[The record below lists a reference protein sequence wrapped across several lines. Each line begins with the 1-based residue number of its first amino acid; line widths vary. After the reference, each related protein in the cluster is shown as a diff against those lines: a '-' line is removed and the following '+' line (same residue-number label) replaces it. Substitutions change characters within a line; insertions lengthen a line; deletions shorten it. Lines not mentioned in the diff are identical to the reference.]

1 MNNKASTRVY
11 AALALGAWA
20 WIHLGAAH
28 ADTASAKTS
37 AATEPYPCRIITLV
51 SPYPAGGTT
60 DILARLL
67 APSLQASLGATVIVD
82 NRGGASSNIGTE
94 YVAKATPDGCTAL
107 LGNNT
112 GIVINRNLYKLRLD
126 PVTALQPVA
135 KVAAMPLVLYVNPKV
150 PATTVTELVTLLKA
164 KPGVYN
170 FASGGSGSPQHLAGE
185 LFKLAAGVDMQHIP
199 YKGQGPAMMD
209 VIAGQVQ
216 VAFETTAALYPQ
228 AQAGRVTPLATTG
241 EARSDAFPAVPTMR
255 EAGFPDLA
263 LTNWYGVFVPA
274 GVPQDRVQRLSA
286 ALETALAA
294 PDVRARLAELGSEPV
309 GGSPEQ
315 FQRFVKAEVPLWE
328 STVKRSGA
336 KVD

>member
-1 MNNKASTRVY
+1 MKPQASPHVR
-11 AALALGAWA
+11 AALALSAA
-20 WIHLGAAH
+20 ILVSHGAA
-28 ADTASAKTS
+28 AAAQTS
-37 AATEPYPCRIITLV
+37 AEPYPCRVITLV

-67 APSLQASLGATVIVD
+67 APKLQASLGATVIVD

-94 YVAKATPDGCTAL
+94 YVAKAAPDGCTAL

-112 GIVINRNLYKLRLD
+112 GIVINRNLYSLRLD

-150 PATTVTELVTLLKA
+150 PAATVAELVTLLKA

-209 VIAGQVQ
+209 VIAEQVQ

-228 AQAGRVTPLATTG
+228 AQAGRVVPLATTG
-241 EARSDAFPAVPTMR
+241 TARSDAFPAVPTMR
-255 EAGFPDLA
+255 EAGYPDLA
-263 LTNWYGVFVPA
+263 LTNWYGVFVPT
-274 GVPQDRVQRLSA
+274 GVAQDRVQRLSA
-286 ALETALAA
+286 ALTSALES
-294 PDVRARLAELGSEPV
+294 PDVRAKLTELGSEPV
-309 GGSPEQ
+309 SGTPAD
-315 FQRFVKAEVPLWE
+315 FQRFIQAEVPLWE
-328 STVKRSGA
+328 TTVKRSGA

>member
-1 MNNKASTRVY
+1 MTIKRKPRGQ
-11 AALALGAWA
+11 AAITLSLALWA
-20 WIHLGAAH
+20 ITPTQAAIA
-28 ADTASAKTS
+28 ADA
-37 AATEPYPCRIITLV
+37 YPCKMLTLV

-67 APSLQASLGATVIVD
+67 SPKLQASLGTTVIVD

-94 YVAKATPDGCTAL
+94 YVARAEKDGCTAL

-112 GIVINRNLYKLRLD
+112 GIVINRNLYSLRMD
-126 PVTALQPVA
+126 PVQALQPVA

-150 PATTVTELVTLLKA
+150 PAKTVAELVKILKEH
-164 KPGVYN
+164 PGTYN

-185 LFKLAAGVDMQHIP
+185 LFKLATGIDALHIP

-216 VAFETTAALYPQ
+216 FAFETTAALYPQ
-228 AQAGRVTPLATTG
+228 AQAKRVVPLATTG
-241 EARSDAFPAVPTMR
+241 AERSDAFPDLPTMKQ
-255 EAGFPDLA
+255 AGYPDLT

-274 GVPQDRVQRLSA
+274 GIPQDRADRLSVAVSA
-286 ALETALAA
+286 ALAE
-294 PDVRARLAELGSEPV
+294 PDIQQKLTELGSERVSSDPA
-309 GGSPEQ
+309 EFKKFIQ
-315 FQRFVKAEVPLWE
+315 MEVPMWE
-328 STVKRSGA
+328 NLVKRSGA